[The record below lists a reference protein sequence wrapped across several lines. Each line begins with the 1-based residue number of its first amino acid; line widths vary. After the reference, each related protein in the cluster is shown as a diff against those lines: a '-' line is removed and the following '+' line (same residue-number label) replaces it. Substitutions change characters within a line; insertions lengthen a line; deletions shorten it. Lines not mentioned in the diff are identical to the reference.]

1 MHPPARTCTHLT
13 SIFALPKPK
22 LSRFVLLPDGH
33 MSAAV
38 TQFHGG
44 GDALWQG
51 ASFKKDSSSVGI
63 FFCFFVFTHI
73 HTLVKRKRWCKHS
86 KLPDPSDQSSSP
98 LWHLITLISFNPHS
112 RFAAILFYY
121 EFHCCWFSVFYSWC
135 TAWTCLCMLWGF
147 KQYGEAWLALFRQA
161 VNSQS
166 RGLPGPPLICH
177 LYSYIH
183 ISIEVQYAFT
193 RQVCLYI

>member
-63 FFCFFVFTHI
+63 FFFCFFVFTHI

-147 KQYGEAWLALFRQA
+147 KQYGEAWLALFRQLSTHSLVDSLGRRSYA
-161 VNSQS
+161 
-166 RGLPGPPLICH
+166 IC
-177 LYSYIH
+177 IH
-183 ISIEVQYAFT
+183 IYTSV
-193 RQVCLYI
+193 

>member
-1 MHPPARTCTHLT
+1 MATCLLLSLSFMAAETHSGREPLLRKTPA
-13 SIFALPKPK
+13 
-22 LSRFVLLPDGH
+22 VLG
-33 MSAAV
+33 
-38 TQFHGG
+38 F
-44 GDALWQG
+44 
-51 ASFKKDSSSVGI
+51 

-86 KLPDPSDQSSSP
+86 KLPDPSDQSSLP